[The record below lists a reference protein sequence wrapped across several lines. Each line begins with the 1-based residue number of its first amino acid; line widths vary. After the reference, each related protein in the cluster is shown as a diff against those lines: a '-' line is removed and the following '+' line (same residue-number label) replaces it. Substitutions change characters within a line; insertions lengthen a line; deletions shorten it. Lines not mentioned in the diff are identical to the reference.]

1 MLPNLIAVI
10 YSNVL
15 FIAVTIEFFNLTTK
29 THRAYTNLELSKI
42 RLSAPVLWRILMA
55 QAFIYRTVLI
65 NYEKHY
71 ENEKVNLKEMML
83 LISSNWRSKFDWR
96 QESEGGKIPDK
107 SILKDPFDAVES
119 LLRCLNGNIWG
130 CKSNKPIY
138 YFSNQ
143 KSRCYTNSC

>member
-1 MLPNLIAVI
+1 
-10 YSNVL
+10 
-15 FIAVTIEFFNLTTK
+15 
-29 THRAYTNLELSKI
+29 
-42 RLSAPVLWRILMA
+42 MA